1 MTKCRR
7 RDNQTCTS
15 SHRERTLS
23 GLQTWREGSTF
34 LSGEAKN
41 ARHITV
47 SGMEPLETQPDPEL
61 KPAYFDPDTPDI
73 SEQQFAASLEAE
85 IEKPAFVVDQGRDS
99 VAGAPVESSCS
110 ESRSNSS
117 GDSRPRLSGRV
128 ELDNS
133 TVEQA
138 QPNLP
143 VDSITPDWRDQVSA
157 KVNKY
162 KSSKAPKVRYPSLQL
177 QFDPPAT
184 RRR

>member
-85 IEKPAFVVDQGRDS
+85 IEKPAFVVDTVEDPATATGKPALAS
-99 VAGAPVESSCS
+99 SEPKSPSSSVESSIS
-110 ESRSNSS
+110 DVPIPEAT
-117 GDSRPRLSGRV
+117 DP
-128 ELDNS
+128 
-133 TVEQA
+133 A
-138 QPNLP
+138 
-143 VDSITPDWRDQVSA
+143 PDWRDQVSG
-157 KVNKY
+157 KVNN
-162 KSSKAPKVRYPSLQL
+162 S
-177 QFDPPAT
+177 
-184 RRR
+184 

>member
-1 MTKCRR
+1 MTKGRR

-34 LSGEAKN
+34 LSAEAKN

-85 IEKPAFVVDQGRDS
+85 IEKPAFVVDT
-99 VAGAPVESSCS
+99 VEAAANARSASPPS
-110 ESRSNSS
+110 ELILE
-117 GDSRPRLSGRV
+117 GQASRPSAADATINDAQL
-128 ELDNS
+128 LD
-133 TVEQA
+133 
-138 QPNLP
+138 
-143 VDSITPDWRDQVSA
+143 
-157 KVNKY
+157 
-162 KSSKAPKVRYPSLQL
+162 
-177 QFDPPAT
+177 
-184 RRR
+184 